1 MGNKLNQ
8 FDDIQEGRSKKKHV
22 NNDKLQEELK
32 MQEFN
37 LEDIITPNQNNK
49 KKRELVSVY
58 FYKEDMDKLKTLS
71 VKHNSPISKI
81 IEECMQKLT
90 ANVVI
95 EEEKVE
101 EYNKSKNSK

>member
-1 MGNKLNQ
+1 MGNKLSQ
-8 FDDIQEGRSKKKHV
+8 FDDIKTGKSTKKHV
-22 NNDKLQEELK
+22 KNELQDELK
-32 MQEFN
+32 VQEFS
-37 LEDIITPNQNNK
+37 LEDIITPNQNNR

-71 VKHNSPISKI
+71 VNHNSPISKI

-90 ANVVI
+90 ANVKV

-101 EYNKSKNSK
+101 QYNKSKNSK